1 MGPRNVLRMKEA
13 LLGLLAGDIYGE
25 TPIWSSL
32 RAFKAVYYI
41 VSFANL
47 KRSIAAVRRRRINI
61 QPAGPDRMAAG

>member
-1 MGPRNVLRMKEA
+1 MKEA
-13 LLGLLAGDIYGE
+13 LLALLAGDIYGN

-47 KRSIAAVRRRRINI
+47 KRSIAALRHRRVNI
-61 QPAGPDRMAAG
+61 QPVEPDRMAAG